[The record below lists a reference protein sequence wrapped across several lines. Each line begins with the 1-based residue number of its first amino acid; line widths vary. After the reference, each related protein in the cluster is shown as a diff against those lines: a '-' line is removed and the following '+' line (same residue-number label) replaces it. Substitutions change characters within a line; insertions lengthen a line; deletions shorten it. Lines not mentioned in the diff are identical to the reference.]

1 MRRKDGRY
9 ALAFVVV
16 RVPGCNVLSGGCS
29 TSWQGEEKEEE
40 DEDEDEVRRWGE
52 GWGSAGG
59 GGGGGGGSKK
69 EMGFLST
76 PVPPLIWL

>member
-40 DEDEDEVRRWGE
+40 DEDEDEVRR
-52 GWGSAGG
+52 
-59 GGGGGGGSKK
+59 
-69 EMGFLST
+69 
-76 PVPPLIWL
+76 

>member
-40 DEDEDEVRRWGE
+40 DKDEDQQEEEEEEEEAARRKWA
-52 GWGSAGG
+52 S
-59 GGGGGGGSKK
+59 SQLR
-69 EMGFLST
+69 FL
-76 PVPPLIWL
+76 L